1 MLRYALPI
9 LLKSQ
14 LIQPYWKIYNNE
26 GSYGLG
32 NKISMLL
39 VKHTMETATEI
50 VTHELRDSTILFIGI
65 SLIEIDR

>member
-1 MLRYALPI
+1 MLIIINKGNGIKMLRYALPI

-32 NKISMLL
+32 NKKS
-39 VKHTMETATEI
+39 VCY
-50 VTHELRDSTILFIGI
+50 
-65 SLIEIDR
+65 